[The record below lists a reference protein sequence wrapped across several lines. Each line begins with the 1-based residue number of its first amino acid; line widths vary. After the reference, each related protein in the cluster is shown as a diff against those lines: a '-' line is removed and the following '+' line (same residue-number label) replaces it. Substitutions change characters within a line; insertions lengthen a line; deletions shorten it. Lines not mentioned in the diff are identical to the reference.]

1 MHHNNFNPH
10 EDFRNRDFRKDFRD
24 IRRKT
29 SDENPQIND
38 EKVESNIFSKLSNI
52 FQHQKY
58 DKPEQDVGQ
67 NDEISKT
74 LATLLTLPT
83 NKLEET
89 MNNELNTQQSHINSE
104 YFYLFYLCESYVCL
118 SMNLRTLCQFK
129 YVKKIRKFLNF
140 NFPKMCRM
148 TVFLILLLSFR
159 LS

>member
-1 MHHNNFNPH
+1 MRRKNSDEMNPH
-10 EDFRNRDFRKDFRD
+10 
-24 IRRKT
+24 
-29 SDENPQIND
+29 ND

-58 DKPEQDVGQ
+58 DKPEQEMGQ

-104 YFYLFYLCESYVCL
+104 YFYLFYLCEGYVCL
-118 SMNLRTLCQFK
+118 SVNLRTLSQFK

-140 NFPKMCRM
+140 NFQKMCRKDG
-148 TVFLILLLSFR
+148 FFSFFLLSFS
-159 LS
+159 LCHEK